1 MSLPTLPL
9 STDQAKQGRTIAALA
24 LELPERPTTAEVLR
38 VLNRAY
44 TAGCNDTTEKLAR
57 GILRGAPGIK
67 RQAL

>member
-1 MSLPTLPL
+1 MSSSTLTL

-24 LELPERPTTAEVLR
+24 LELPERPTTADVLN

-44 TAGCNDTTEKLAR
+44 TAGCNDTTDKLAR
-57 GILRGAPGIK
+57 GILRGSPAK